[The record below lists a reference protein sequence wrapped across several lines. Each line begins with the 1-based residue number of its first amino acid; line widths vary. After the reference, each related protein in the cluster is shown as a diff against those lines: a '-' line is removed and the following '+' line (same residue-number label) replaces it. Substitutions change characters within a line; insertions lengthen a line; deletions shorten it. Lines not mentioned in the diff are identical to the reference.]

1 MILGNPLLGFLL
13 SSFLKNLLRYD
24 IKYAHMAKKL
34 GLLVKK
40 KYIYIYIGIITRRIF
55 IHTIYGGVF
64 LILLKYLFNFLF
76 YKFFP

>member
-40 KYIYIYIGIITRRIF
+40 KIYIYILGLSHVESSYIQF
-55 IHTIYGGVF
+55 MVEF
-64 LILLKYLFNFLF
+64 S
-76 YKFFP
+76 

>member
-40 KYIYIYIGIITRRIF
+40 KYIHIYIGIITRRIF

>member
-40 KYIYIYIGIITRRIF
+40 YIYIYI
-55 IHTIYGGVF
+55 Y
-64 LILLKYLFNFLF
+64 ILGLSHVESSYIQFMVEFS
-76 YKFFP
+76 